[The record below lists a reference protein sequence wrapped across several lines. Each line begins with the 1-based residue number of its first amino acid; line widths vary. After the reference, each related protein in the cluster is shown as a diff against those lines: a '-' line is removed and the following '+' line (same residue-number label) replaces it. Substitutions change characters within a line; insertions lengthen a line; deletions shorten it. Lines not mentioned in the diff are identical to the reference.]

1 MVGAVDAGNRSAPAA
16 RTSIWARWVGRWS
29 VTMSS
34 SLMPPHACLTPR
46 GMGDCHEVH
55 AAAEGSADRLFG
67 ELTAD
72 TAQASGVQH
81 ITHAVLAD
89 GEIGWLPRVDTLRG
103 PPRLGAPTHGLGH
116 VKEAAESC
124 GVPVQSWRTWED
136 GGIPRDILRLA
147 KRVSAVTGV
156 NYYWQLDGEAVPMTP
171 PVSTF
176 RVERPCGRLWRRGSA
191 RSVSRAADLVLRV

>member
-1 MVGAVDAGNRSAPAA
+1 
-16 RTSIWARWVGRWS
+16 
-29 VTMSS
+29 
-34 SLMPPHACLTPR
+34 
-46 GMGDCHEVH
+46 MGDCHEVH

-103 PPRLGAPTHGLGH
+103 PPRLGAPAHGLGH

-156 NYYWQLDGEAVPMTP
+156 NYYWQLDGEAVPMTAP
-171 PVSTF
+171 IQYEGPARRATRGRSKAVDSALADA
-176 RVERPCGRLWRRGSA
+176 RARRDSNPQPSDPYLAGHAGRLGAARGASPCVAPLRREVTA
-191 RSVSRAADLVLRV
+191 FR

>member
-16 RTSIWARWVGRWS
+16 RTSIWARWAGRWS

-34 SLMPPHACLTPR
+34 SLMPPYACLTPR

-103 PPRLGAPTHGLGH
+103 PASPWCASTWAGA
-116 VKEAAESC
+116 V
-124 GVPVQSWRTWED
+124 VED
-136 GGIPRDILRLA
+136 MGGRGDTARHPSTRETGQRRHRCELLLA
-147 KRVSAVTGV
+147 VG
-156 NYYWQLDGEAVPMTP
+156 
-171 PVSTF
+171 
-176 RVERPCGRLWRRGSA
+176 RRGSA
-191 RSVSRAADLVLRV
+191 DDTPCVNLSG